1 MCKKVIHFLC
11 IVLLLS
17 LSPIVGHAGP
27 LEDYDE
33 AQTLHL
39 AAVACMAAYSDRYAG
54 FWFDALKQ
62 DGWEIIPHVQKSKYA
77 DARFLLAKKKFPGQ
91 TRAVYL
97 LATTGTE
104 TAKDR
109 KVDLR
114 WEKTPFVDQELKSLS
129 PLTIKTSE
137 KSPPLVH
144 TGFYQYV
151 KTALEAGVTEENG
164 HEQSLLTLLKEN
176 PDQQVYLVGHS
187 LGGAVSTLGGAWL
200 ISAGVNPDQIK
211 VITFGAPAV
220 GNFAFSEY
228 AGHSLNLT
236 RVINYGDPI
245 PNFLLHIP
253 GGYTQ
258 FGREIAWE
266 TPDDL
271 DSSPHQINVYLDSAI
286 KRYYLARQR
295 ALQAGVIAI
304 PNPDVATVPDSPR
317 VYIASSENDLPADL
331 QNEFGYM
338 QDILGDEYRDNIP
351 AANFA
356 AGSLPIAD
364 LLQRARELNCQWAI
378 VPEIYGY
385 RVKDKE
391 NEYYI
396 TLVQKIYQTSDGKL
410 IHAASFG
417 SNTSNLTPLEVF
429 FHNTQ
434 NMRDDY
440 LQWLHAKDS

>member
-1 MCKKVIHFLC
+1 MCKKVIHFVC
-11 IVLLLS
+11 IVLLLN
-17 LSPIVGHAGP
+17 LLPVVGHAGP
-27 LEDYDE
+27 LEDYEE

-39 AAVACMAAYSDRYAG
+39 AAAACMAAYNDRYG
-54 FWFDALKQ
+54 TFWFDALKQ

-114 WEKTPFVDQELKSLS
+114 WEKTPFIDQELKKLS
-129 PLTIKTSE
+129 PLTIKDSE
-137 KSPPLVH
+137 ESPPLVH

-151 KTALEAGVTEENG
+151 KTALEAGVTEEDG
-164 HEQSLLTLLKEN
+164 REQSLLDLLKEN

-200 ISAGVNPDQIK
+200 ISAGVKPDQVK

-228 AGHSLNLT
+228 VGHSLNLT

-295 ALQAGVIAI
+295 ALQAGVISI
-304 PNPDVATVPDSPR
+304 PDHDVTIVPASPR
-317 VYIASSENDLPADL
+317 VYVASSENNLPVEL
-331 QNEFGYM
+331 QHEFSYM
-338 QDILGDEYRDNIP
+338 QDILGDEYRNNIP
-351 AANFA
+351 ASNFA
-356 AGSLPIAD
+356 AGSLPMAG
-364 LLQRARELNCQWAI
+364 LLQKAKELDCQWVI
-378 VPEIYGY
+378 VPEIHGY
-385 RVKDKE
+385 RVKNKE

-396 TLVQKIYQTSDGKL
+396 TLVQKIYQTSDGRL
-410 IHAASFG
+410 VHAASFG
-417 SNTSNLTPLEVF
+417 SNTSNF
-429 FHNTQ
+429 TQ
-434 NMRDDY
+434 NTASSFVFKC
-440 LQWLHAKDS
+440 L